1 VIKLPSTSLLVSNV
15 CFGGNVFGWTADE
28 TQSFELLNYITE
40 HGGNFIDSADVYS
53 AWKEGN
59 QGGESETIIGNWLKQ
74 TGKRD
79 QVVIATKVAMLESR
93 KGLGAKNIA
102 LACEDSL
109 RRLNTDYIDIYYAH
123 SDDLETDLEET
134 LGAFNELVLSGKVRH
149 IAASNY
155 TNDRLAQALQINEA
169 NGFAKYIALQNRY
182 SLVAREPYESD
193 GAKSVQDFGIAG
205 LPYSTLGSGFLSGK
219 YRDGQNVDSARAAG
233 VSNNYVNPENFALLS
248 RVEEVAREHSVS
260 NTAVALEWL
269 RNQPGV
275 TVPIASGRTIEQL
288 EALMQKVSL
297 SSEEVQYLSGTK

>member
-1 VIKLPSTSLLVSNV
+1 MLTLPKTDLKVSNL
-15 CFGGNVFGWTADE
+15 CFGGNVFGWTADQE
-28 TQSFELLNYITE
+28 QSFALLDLLSEQGN
-40 HGGNFIDSADVYS
+40 NFIDSADVYS

-59 QGGESETIIGNWLKQ
+59 QGGESETVIGNWFKKS
-74 TGKRD
+74 GKRE
-79 QVVIATKVAMLESR
+79 QTVVATKVAMLESR

-134 LGAFNELVLSGKVRH
+134 LSAFNELVSSGKVRY

-155 TNDRLAQALQINEA
+155 TYERLELALKISKDN
-169 NGFAKYIALQNRY
+169 NFASYIALQNRY

-193 GAKSVQDFGIAG
+193 GARSVQDFGISG

-219 YRDGQNVDSARAAG
+219 YKEGQNVDSARAVAVG
-233 VSNNYVNPENFALLS
+233 NNYANPENYALLS
-248 RVEEVAREHSVS
+248 RVEEIAKRHSVS

-269 RNQPGV
+269 RNRPGV
-275 TVPIASGRTIEQL
+275 TVPIASGRTVEQL
-288 EALMQKVSL
+288 TALLQSVTL
-297 SSEEVQYLSGTK
+297 SADEVAYLG

>member
-1 VIKLPSTSLLVSNV
+1 MLRLPNTDLKVSNL
-15 CFGGNVFGWTADE
+15 CFGGNVFGWTADQA
-28 TQSFELLNYITE
+28 QSFELLNHLTE

-59 QGGESETIIGNWLKQ
+59 QGGESETIIGQWLKQ
-74 TGKRD
+74 SGKRSD
-79 QVVIATKVAMLESR
+79 VVIATKVAMLESR

-109 RRLNTDYIDIYYAH
+109 KRLGTDYIDIYYAH
-123 SDDLETDLEET
+123 SDDLETELEET
-134 LGAFNELVLSGKVRH
+134 LNAFNELVVAGKVRY

-155 TNDRLAQALQINEA
+155 TYDRLETALKISKENNLA
-169 NGFAKYIALQNRY
+169 SYIALQNRY

-193 GAKSVQDFGIAG
+193 GARSVQDFGISG

-219 YRDGQNVDSARAAG
+219 YKAGQSVDSARAVAVG
-233 VSNNYVNPENFALLS
+233 NNYANDENYALLS
-248 RVEEVAREHSVS
+248 RVEEIAKRHSVS

-288 EALMQKVSL
+288 SALMQKVTL
-297 SSEEVQYLSGTK
+297 TSEEVSYLG

>member
-1 VIKLPSTSLLVSNV
+1 VLTLPQTELNVSNL
-15 CFGGNVFGWTADE
+15 CFGGNVFGWTADQ
-28 TQSFELLNYITE
+28 TQSFELLNYFTE

-53 AWKEGN
+53 SWKEGN
-59 QGGESETIIGNWLKQ
+59 VGGESETVIGNYLKQ
-74 TGKRD
+74 SGKRSD
-79 QVVIATKVAMLESR
+79 LVIATKVAMLETR

-134 LGAFNELVLSGKVRH
+134 LAAFNELVLAGKVRY

-155 TNDRLAQALQINEA
+155 TYDRLAEAHKISEA

-193 GAKSVQDFGIAG
+193 GAKSVHDFGISG

-219 YRDGQNVDSARAAG
+219 YREGQTVDSARSVAVG
-233 VSNNYVNPENFALLS
+233 NNYANAENYALLS
-248 RVEEVAREHSVS
+248 RVEEIAKNHSVS

-288 EALMQKVSL
+288 TALMQPVTL
-297 SSEEVQYLSGTK
+297 SSSEVQFLSGTN

>member
-1 VIKLPSTSLLVSNV
+1 MIYLPRTDIQVSNV

-28 TQSFELLNYITE
+28 RQSFELLNYITE

-53 AWKEGN
+53 SWKEGN
-59 QGGESETIIGNWLKQ
+59 HGGESETIIGNWLKQ
-74 TGKRD
+74 NGKRD
-79 QVVIATKVAMLESR
+79 KLVIATKVAMLESR

-102 LACEDSL
+102 LACDDSL
-109 RRLNTDYIDIYYAH
+109 RRLKTDYIDIYYAH

-134 LGAFNELVLSGKVRH
+134 LGAFNELVVSGKVRH

-155 TNDRLAQALQINEA
+155 TYDRLAKALEISKN
-169 NGFAKYIALQNRY
+169 NNFASYIALQNRY

-193 GAKSVQDFGIAG
+193 GARSVEEFGISG

-219 YRDGQNVDSARAAG
+219 YKEGSQVDSARAQG
-233 VSNNYVNPENFALLS
+233 VSNNYANAENFALLK
-248 RVEEVAREHSVS
+248 RVEDVATRHEVS

-275 TVPIASGRTIEQL
+275 TVPIASGRTMEQL

-297 SSEEVQYLSGTK
+297 SAEDLAYLSGSN

>member
-1 VIKLPSTSLLVSNV
+1 MLTLPKTDLKVSNL
-15 CFGGNVFGWTADE
+15 CFGGNVFGWTADQA
-28 TQSFELLNYITE
+28 QSFELLNHLTE

-53 AWKEGN
+53 SWKEGN
-59 QGGESETIIGNWLKQ
+59 QGGESETIIGEWLKQ
-74 TGKRD
+74 SGKRSD
-79 QVVIATKVAMLESR
+79 VVIATKVAMLESR

-109 RRLNTDYIDIYYAH
+109 KRLGTDYIDIYYAH

-134 LGAFNELVLSGKVRH
+134 LNAFNELVVAGKVRY

-155 TNDRLAQALQINEA
+155 TYDRLETALKISKENNLA
-169 NGFAKYIALQNRY
+169 SYIALQNRY

-193 GAKSVQDFGIAG
+193 GARSVQEFGISG

-219 YRDGQNVDSARAAG
+219 YKAGQSVDSARAVAVG
-233 VSNNYVNPENFALLS
+233 NNYANAENYALLN
-248 RVEEVAREHSVS
+248 RVEEIAQRHSVS

-269 RNQPGV
+269 RNQTGV

-288 EALMQKVSL
+288 SALMQKVTL
-297 SSEEVQYLSGTK
+297 ASEEVAYLA

>member
-1 VIKLPSTSLLVSNV
+1 MLTLPKTDLKVSNL
-15 CFGGNVFGWTADE
+15 CFGGNVFGWTADQA
-28 TQSFELLNYITE
+28 QSFELLNHLTE

-59 QGGESETIIGNWLKQ
+59 QGGESETIIGHWLKQ
-74 TGKRD
+74 SGKRSD
-79 QVVIATKVAMLESR
+79 VVIATKVAMLESR

-102 LACEDSL
+102 LACDDSL
-109 RRLNTDYIDIYYAH
+109 KRLGTDYIDIYYAH

-134 LGAFNELVLSGKVRH
+134 LSAFNELVVAGKVRY

-155 TNDRLAQALQINEA
+155 TYDRLETALKISKENNLA
-169 NGFAKYIALQNRY
+169 SYIALQNRY

-193 GAKSVQDFGIAG
+193 GARSVQDFGISG

-219 YRDGQNVDSARAAG
+219 YKAGQSVDSARAVAVG
-233 VSNNYVNPENFALLS
+233 NNYANDENYALLS
-248 RVEEVAREHSVS
+248 RVEEIAERHSVS

-275 TVPIASGRTIEQL
+275 TVPIASGRTIDQL
-288 EALMQKVSL
+288 TALMQRVTL
-297 SSEEVQYLSGTK
+297 TSEEVAYLG

>member
-1 VIKLPSTSLLVSNV
+1 MLTLPQTELNVSNL
-15 CFGGNVFGWTADE
+15 CFGGNVFGWTADQA
-28 TQSFELLNYITE
+28 QSFELLNHFVE

-59 QGGESETIIGNWLKQ
+59 VGGESETVIGNWLQ
-74 TGKRD
+74 SNGKRN
-79 QVVIATKVAMLESR
+79 QVVIATKVAFLETR
-93 KGLGAKNIA
+93 KGLSAANIA

-109 RRLNTDYIDIYYAH
+109 RRLKTDYIDIYYAH
-123 SDDLETDLEET
+123 GDDLETDLEET
-134 LGAFNELVLSGKVRH
+134 LGAFNELVVSGKVRY

-155 TNDRLAQALQINEA
+155 TYDRLAEALRISEA

-182 SLVAREPYESD
+182 SMVARDPYESD
-193 GAKSVQDFGIAG
+193 GAKSVQDFGISG

-219 YRDGQNVDSARAAG
+219 YKEGQTVDSARAVAVG
-233 VSNNYVNPENFALLS
+233 NNYANAENFALLR
-248 RVEEVAREHSVS
+248 RVEEIAQRHSVS

-288 EALMQKVSL
+288 TALMQSVTL
-297 SSEEVQYLSGTK
+297 SSEEVSFLTGTN

>member
-1 VIKLPSTSLLVSNV
+1 VLTLPKTDLKVSNL
-15 CFGGNVFGWTADE
+15 CFGGNVFGWTADQA
-28 TQSFELLNYITE
+28 QSFELLNHLTE

-53 AWKEGN
+53 SWKEGN
-59 QGGESETIIGNWLKQ
+59 QGGESETIIGQWLKQ
-74 TGKRD
+74 SGKRSD
-79 QVVIATKVAMLESR
+79 VVIATKVAMLESR

-109 RRLNTDYIDIYYAH
+109 KRLGTDYIDIYYAH

-134 LGAFNELVLSGKVRH
+134 LNAFNELVVAGKVRY

-155 TNDRLAQALQINEA
+155 AYDRLETALKISKENNLA
-169 NGFAKYIALQNRY
+169 SYIALQNRY

-193 GAKSVQDFGIAG
+193 GARSVQEFGISG

-219 YRDGQNVDSARAAG
+219 YKAGQSVDSARAVAVG
-233 VSNNYVNPENFALLS
+233 NNYANAENYALLN
-248 RVEEVAREHSVS
+248 RVEEIAQRHSVS

-269 RNQPGV
+269 RNQTGV

-288 EALMQKVSL
+288 SALMQKVTL
-297 SSEEVQYLSGTK
+297 TSEEVSHLA

>member
-1 VIKLPSTSLLVSNV
+1 MLTLPKTDLKVSNL
-15 CFGGNVFGWTADE
+15 CFGGNVFGWTADQA
-28 TQSFELLNYITE
+28 QSFELLNHLTE

-59 QGGESETIIGNWLKQ
+59 QGGESETIIGHWLKQ
-74 TGKRD
+74 SGKRSD
-79 QVVIATKVAMLESR
+79 VVIATKVAMLESR

-102 LACEDSL
+102 LACDDSL
-109 RRLNTDYIDIYYAH
+109 KRLGTDYIDIYYAH

-134 LGAFNELVLSGKVRH
+134 LNAFNELVISGKVRY

-155 TNDRLAQALQINEA
+155 TYDRLETALKISKDNNLA
-169 NGFAKYIALQNRY
+169 SYIALQNRY

-193 GAKSVQDFGIAG
+193 GARSVQDFGISG

-219 YRDGQNVDSARAAG
+219 YREGQSVDSARAVAVG
-233 VSNNYVNPENFALLS
+233 NNYANAENYALLA
-248 RVEEVAREHSVS
+248 RVEEIAQRHSVS
-260 NTAVALEWL
+260 TTAVALEWL

-288 EALMQKVSL
+288 DALMQSVKL
-297 SSEEVQYLSGTK
+297 TSEEVSYLA

>member
-1 VIKLPSTSLLVSNV
+1 MLNLPQTGLNVSNL
-15 CFGGNVFGWTADE
+15 CFGGNVFGWTADQA
-28 TQSFELLNYITE
+28 QSFELLDHLTE

-53 AWKEGN
+53 SWKEGN
-59 QGGESETIIGNWLKQ
+59 VGGESEAVIGNWLKSN
-74 TGKRD
+74 GKRE
-79 QVVIATKVAMLESR
+79 QVVIATKVAFLETR
-93 KGLGAKNIA
+93 KGLSASNIA

-123 SDDLETDLEET
+123 GDDLETDLEET
-134 LGAFNELVLSGKVRH
+134 LGAFNELVVSGKVRY

-155 TNDRLAQALQINEA
+155 TYDRLAEALRISEA

-193 GAKSVQDFGIAG
+193 GAKSVQDFGISG

-219 YRDGQNVDSARAAG
+219 YKEGQTVDSARAVAVG
-233 VSNNYVNPENFALLS
+233 NNYANAENFALLR
-248 RVEEVAREHSVS
+248 RVEEIAQKHSVS

-288 EALMQKVSL
+288 TALMQSVTL
-297 SSEEVQYLSGTK
+297 SSEEIAYLTGTN